1 FPSCLLSLRVKLSGR
16 KDSDP
21 GVPFHAT
28 ASSSSSPDDSSR
40 NLDDSS
46 WKLRERA
53 RYPSPLRVVRVCGS
67 TAHPPPFAFILRTVG
82 DALGGWLDLLDGL
95 DEVERCVSTAWVAGQ
110 AVGIPED
117 ERNEALR
124 RALVVRA
131 VGGSPQREVSLDED
145 AVARLADELDS
156 AA

>member
-1 FPSCLLSLRVKLSGR
+1 
-16 KDSDP
+16 
-21 GVPFHAT
+21 
-28 ASSSSSPDDSSR
+28 
-40 NLDDSS
+40 
-46 WKLRERA
+46 
-53 RYPSPLRVVRVCGS
+53 VCGS

-82 DALGGWLDLLDGL
+82 DSLGAWLDLLDGL

-156 AA
+156 AARREALLLALETLRDEGADTPAASAAIDALSADDGFAWRCYAAALLAAELGL